1 MPLPDRWQNVFPS
14 RARLRDVAPRGSEI
28 CVLGTGTRVW
38 RIYRREPHSTRWSDF
53 RHHGP
58 LDAARF
64 DHHIDDPPSTVT
76 RSILYAAERPMTCIA
91 EVFQHDDRIDP
102 FTGAP
107 RLAEFAFRTDL
118 RLLDV
123 ASTWITRAGGS
134 MAISAGERA
143 MARRWSGAIDDAF
156 PDVHGLR
163 HASSKH
169 AGERATHST
178 SALRHG
184 STLTRR
190 ALAHP
195 ELEPILVEDAAH
207 TLGYDLS
214 HPVRRS
220 RPQRKAPCTQ
230 RDTRW

>member
-134 MAISAGERA
+134 MAISAGERHGPPVVGGN
-143 MARRWSGAIDDAF
+143 RRCV
-156 PDVHGLR
+156 P
-163 HASSKH
+163 
-169 AGERATHST
+169 
-178 SALRHG
+178 
-184 STLTRR
+184 
-190 ALAHP
+190 
-195 ELEPILVEDAAH
+195 
-207 TLGYDLS
+207 
-214 HPVRRS
+214 
-220 RPQRKAPCTQ
+220 
-230 RDTRW
+230 